1 MGVIV
6 MAHRGPAQKAVKHGR
21 TPNAEWIDVVDVPY
35 TGPSPDLPRLPQRG
49 KWHPM
54 VVAWWEQIREMPHC
68 VRWRATDWTFALET
82 AFMKN
87 AYWADVEAHAATTS
101 AAVELR
107 RREAQMGTTLEAL
120 RQARIRYVPADGE
133 EDEPPADL
141 PVQVVEQ
148 ASTAGTSVATVT
160 PLADRRARLTRSA

>member
-1 MGVIV
+1 

-21 TPNAEWIDVVDVPY
+21 TPNAEWIEVPDVPY
-35 TGPSPDLPRLPQRG
+35 TGPSPDLPRLPHRG

-54 VVAWWEQIREMPHC
+54 VVSWWEQIREMPHC
-68 VRWRATDWTFALET
+68 SLWRAVDWTFALET

-87 AYWADVEAHAATTS
+87 AYWADVEAQAATTS
-101 AAVELR
+101 AAVEIR
-107 RREAQMGTTLEAL
+107 RREALMGTTIEAL

-133 EDEPPADL
+133 EDEDLRPDL
-141 PVQVVEQ
+141 PVEVVEE
-148 ASTAGTSVATVT
+148 SGAGDRVATVT